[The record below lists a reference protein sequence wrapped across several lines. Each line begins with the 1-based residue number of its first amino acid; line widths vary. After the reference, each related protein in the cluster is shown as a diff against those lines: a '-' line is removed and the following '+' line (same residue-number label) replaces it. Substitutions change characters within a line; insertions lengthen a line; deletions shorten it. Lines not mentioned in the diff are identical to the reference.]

1 MQLQFVLLN
10 SFDMKTNIIKSTGIL
25 FLGLLMATAVDA
37 QPARQGGRG
46 NGYYGNGTGREMQR
60 TRLELTDEQ
69 QEQITALRTEHYKAV
84 TPLRYKLAELKAG
97 ERTLLSEEDVD
108 MKAVNKNIDEQ
119 TEVENSLKKLQAE
132 HQVAVKKILTDEQ
145 IMQFR
150 QQRHFANRDNYGRNG
165 NREGAG
171 MGRGYRGM

>member
-69 QEQITALRTEHYKAV
+69 QEQINALRTEHYKAV

-119 TEVENSLKKLQAE
+119 TEVAPIRSTE
-132 HQVAVKKILTDEQ
+132 
-145 IMQFR
+145 
-150 QQRHFANRDNYGRNG
+150 
-165 NREGAG
+165 RESA
-171 MGRGYRGM
+171 RRRPRSPAARTRSSRPSRSSP